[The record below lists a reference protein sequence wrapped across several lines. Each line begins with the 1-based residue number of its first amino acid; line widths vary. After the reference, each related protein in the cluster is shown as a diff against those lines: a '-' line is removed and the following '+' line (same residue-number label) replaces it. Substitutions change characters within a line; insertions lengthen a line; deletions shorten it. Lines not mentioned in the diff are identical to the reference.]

1 MEISKSNILETIQK
15 MVMAGKQLPQKDRIR
30 FSKDPAAEEQLVL
43 TQTAQL
49 WWDLF
54 KSQHIGV
61 ERWELATQKALMV
74 SGVNK
79 LDIAT
84 VNPGLMSYSLEL
96 VEKEHLAE
104 VQARAQEEKK
114 DRSFI
119 TPANFPEMGK
129 LVAWHMRHHK
139 KPLLN
144 LPEPEDVRN
153 RLAQSGR
160 NYPEQYISKNMLQLR
175 VYFCYC
181 DHADRDGAE
190 NPLKLS
196 LDDKGYIRIAIVP

>member
-79 LDIAT
+79 LDIVT

-96 VEKEHLAE
+96 VEKEHLERQRIEAE
-104 VQARAQEEKK
+104 QVKQTAKTFAEANCR
-114 DRSFI
+114 I
-119 TPANFPEMGK
+119 NVPALWN
-129 LVAWHMRHHK
+129 LHK
-139 KPLLN
+139 SIHKRPLIDLSDYEN
-144 LPEPEDVRN
+144 IRGRLPEKYSDEYIKKN
-153 RLAQSGR
+153 LLA
-160 NYPEQYISKNMLQLR
+160 LQI
-175 VYFCYC
+175 FYC
-181 DHADRDGAE
+181 FVDHAKRDNVE
-190 NPLKLS
+190 NPLKLEF
-196 LDDKGYIRIAIVP
+196 DKKGYLAIAIVA